1 VVVIHADPVRVE
13 EGSGA
18 ATPAAAR
25 EGISIFPFP
34 LIFVR
39 INPCRDAVNPSGS
52 C

>member
-1 VVVIHADPVRVE
+1 VVVIHADPVCAE

-18 ATPAAAR
+18 ATAAAAR
-25 EGISIFPFP
+25 EGIFIFPFP

-39 INPCRDAVNPSGS
+39 INSCRDAVNPSGS